1 MTSVQNFVSWFLSQ
15 LPAFFMSE
23 PIKYFIGFFF
33 LGIVI
38 SLIYRLINI
47 K

>member
-1 MTSVQNFVSWFLSQ
+1 MTAVQNFITWFLSN
-15 LPAFFMSE
+15 LPTFLWSE

-38 SLIYRLINI
+38 SLFKRIINL
-47 K
+47 